1 MQELQKAEFFG
12 PTLIWPAV
20 AVQDFVMAEG
30 TLTLETGEK
39 SAGLDM
45 ALTPNS
51 GSSNPTPNGS
61 AWLSLM
67 PLKVHRFTQNSVW
80 LTSPWFRTQAVFSQ
94 SVFMAEPLNL
104 LLTVKGLFT
113 AYITPD

>member
-67 PLKVHRFTQNSVW
+67 PLKVFSVSLHGRASKPLADGQGVVYRIHNS
-80 LTSPWFRTQAVFSQ
+80 
-94 SVFMAEPLNL
+94 
-104 LLTVKGLFT
+104 
-113 AYITPD
+113 